1 MRPGCPAS
9 QVEFSALQMR
19 GLRNCYPGL
28 AHSMGIEFWRSPVR
42 GFGYNLTM
50 HVNVT
55 DVVSKLRVIGVLR
68 QAPVRVGNATVP

>member
-1 MRPGCPAS
+1 
-9 QVEFSALQMR
+9 
-19 GLRNCYPGL
+19 
-28 AHSMGIEFWRSPVR
+28 MGMEFWRSPVR

-68 QAPVRVGNATVP
+68 QAPARAGNATVP